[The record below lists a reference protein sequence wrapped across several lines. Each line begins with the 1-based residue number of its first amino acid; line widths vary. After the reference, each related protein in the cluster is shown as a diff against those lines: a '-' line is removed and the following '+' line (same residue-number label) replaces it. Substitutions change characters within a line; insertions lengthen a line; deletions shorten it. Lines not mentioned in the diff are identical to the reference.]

1 MGSILHLAA
10 GREEIPL
17 EKHGCHKVCVF
28 IQYLFEVSYYL
39 QSNWFD
45 NQSAVVLTLGERLE
59 QLEQEKGIVVRFM
72 IGHRYSFVDYF
83 LSSINQ

>member
-1 MGSILHLAA
+1 MDATRYVSSFNI
-10 GREEIPL
+10 
-17 EKHGCHKVCVF
+17 
-28 IQYLFEVSYYL
+28 YLRYL